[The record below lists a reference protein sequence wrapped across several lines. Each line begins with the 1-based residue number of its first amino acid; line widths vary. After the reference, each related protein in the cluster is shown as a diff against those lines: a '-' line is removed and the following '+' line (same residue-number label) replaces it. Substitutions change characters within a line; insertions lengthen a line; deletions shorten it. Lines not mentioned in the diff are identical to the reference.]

1 MKNIPGYSILKKSLF
16 LFSIGILSFHH
27 FIAKDSVTLFSPD
40 KQVMVLVNSSA
51 KGQLSYSVT
60 FNNHLVL
67 PESILGITVGQT
79 AYGNKSIFLSIARS
93 AFKEN
98 YKVEGVHAV
107 ASNKYNQAVFN
118 LSSNGKKF
126 QLVMRVFNDGVAYRY
141 IVPGAGQRTVKEEKS
156 QWNLPEDARLWYNT
170 DYEEYHKHAL
180 VQEFKD
186 TSVVMPL
193 TVELPQGQGFMAIT
207 EGNLVNYA
215 GSKLISVAN
224 NGFQLQSYGKP
235 VINGKIVTPWRL
247 TIITK
252 DLNGL
257 VNSDMVTNV
266 CPPPSGE
273 LKTASWIK
281 PGRAVWSW
289 WASQTVGPEEQKRY
303 ADMGAELGFEYNL
316 IDGGWEK
323 WPDAWKAM
331 ADVINYSRKKNIK
344 IWVWKHSKDLTDK
357 NTRMAFFRRV
367 KSLGV
372 VGVKIDFFPPETMPT
387 INYHEDI
394 LKDAAALKL
403 MVNFHGTNK
412 PTGRNRTWPHEIT
425 REGICG
431 QEWHILRY
439 NRTEPFTNG
448 TITPFTRFV
457 VGPGDYT
464 PCALIPKEL
473 RGFSWP
479 HEYAEAIIFTSP
491 IQHFA
496 DDPKYYV
503 ESPGKELLRTM
514 PSVWDETIVLPGSKI
529 GEVAAFAR
537 SKGSIWYV
545 AVVNADKEQDF
556 SVKLSFLGKRNWN
569 MIGFSDNPNKEDD
582 MIREDKK
589 LNQNDSLTF
598 RLRPGGGYIA
608 RFMK

>member
-1 MKNIPGYSILKKSLF
+1 MKKMPELNYLKKSLF
-16 LFSIGILSFHH
+16 LFFMGIASFQQSS
-27 FIAKDSVTLFSPD
+27 AKDSLMLFSPD
-40 KQVMVLVNSSA
+40 KNVVASVSFSA
-51 KGQLSYSVT
+51 KGQLSYSVR
-60 FNNHLVL
+60 FNSNLVL
-67 PESILGITVGQT
+67 PESFLGITVGRST
-79 AYGNKSIFLSIARS
+79 YGHKSIFSSVAHS
-93 AFKEN
+93 AFKEK
-98 YKVEGVHAV
+98 YKVDGGHAI
-107 ASNKYNQAVFN
+107 ASNGYNQAVFN
-118 LSSNGKKF
+118 LSSNGEKF
-126 QLVMRVFNDGVAYRY
+126 QLEMRVFNDGVAYRY
-141 IVPGAGQRTVKEEKS
+141 IVPGAGQRTVTEEKS
-156 QWNLPEDARLWYNT
+156 QWNFPKDATLWYNT
-170 DYEEYHKHAL
+170 DYEEYHKHAQ
-180 VQEFKD
+180 VQEFKV

-215 GSKLISVAN
+215 GSKLVSVAN
-224 NGFQLQSYGKP
+224 NKFQLQSYDKP

-266 CPPPSGE
+266 CPPPSAE
-273 LKTASWIK
+273 LKKATWIK

-289 WASQTVGPEEQKRY
+289 WASETVGPEEQKRY

-323 WPDAWKAM
+323 WPNAWKAM

-357 NTRMAFFRRV
+357 NSRMAFFRRV

-387 INYHEDI
+387 INYYEDI
-394 LKDAAALKL
+394 LKDAATVKL

-425 REGICG
+425 REGVCG

-448 TITPFTRFV
+448 TIMPFTRFV

-473 RGFSWP
+473 RGYSWP
-479 HEYAEAIIFTSP
+479 HEYAEAVIFTSP
-491 IQHFA
+491 VQHFA

-503 ESPGKELLRTM
+503 ESPGKELLKTM
-514 PSVWDETIVLPGSKI
+514 PAVWDETIVLPGSKI
-529 GEVAAFAR
+529 GEVAAYAR
-537 SKGSIWYV
+537 RKGNIWYV
-545 AVVNADKEQDF
+545 AVVNADAARDF
-556 SVKLSFLGKRNWN
+556 SVKLSFLGNGEWN
-569 MIGFSDNPNKEDD
+569 LVGFSDNPDKEDD
-582 MIREDKK
+582 MIRADKK
-589 LNQNDSLTF
+589 LSNKDSLEF
-598 RLRPGGGYIA
+598 RLRPGGGFIA
-608 RFMK
+608 RLMK